1 MRYFLSISYN
11 GAPFCGW
18 QIQDNASSVQQ
29 TLQDAL
35 STLFHEE
42 IKVTGAGRT
51 DTAVNAI
58 NYIAHFDTSEPLQME
73 PAYICYKLNAILPK
87 SIAINNIAQVADDAH
102 ARFDAIERCYRYYI
116 HLGKEPFLEEF
127 SYQIHAREL
136 DIDAMNRAA
145 EHFLGQQDFSSLEK
159 LRGGNTNSIC
169 NVTYAKWHKIEP
181 LFHISQT
188 ETISGTAQA
197 GSQLTRA
204 SSTETISCNAISSGA
219 YYFEV
224 RANRF
229 LRNMVRAMVGSLLE
243 VGTGKHSP
251 EWIAEMLSAHNRCA
265 AGTSVPGNALFLC
278 EIKYPYKI
286 F

>member
-58 NYIAHFDTSEPLQME
+58 NYVAHFDTSEPLQME

-136 DIDAMNRAA
+136 DVDAMNRAA
-145 EHFLGQQDFSSLEK
+145 EHFLGTQDFSSLEK

-169 NVTYAKWHKIEP
+169 NVTYAKWHKIE
-181 LFHISQT
+181 
-188 ETISGTAQA
+188 
-197 GSQLTRA
+197 
-204 SSTETISCNAISSGA
+204 SSAISSRA

-251 EWIAEMLSAHNRCA
+251 EWIAEMLSARNRCA